1 MALIPKAA
9 AAEEAG
15 TSAQPATV
23 RCCCDATP
31 AAPRRHEAGRGP
43 QIPNPLASPS
53 HMESCPK
60 SPSCQLGPCLGLHW
74 GPSSEEQGRQ
84 APIPGLADTKMKW
97 QEQSQE
103 PLEKP
108 P

>member
-1 MALIPKAA
+1 MMPRLPH
-9 AAEEAG
+9 
-15 TSAQPATV
+15 P
-23 RCCCDATP
+23 DATRQGE
-31 AAPRRHEAGRGP
+31 ARRF
-43 QIPNPLASPS
+43 PNPLASPS